1 MNLLTHGKKMTEES
15 KGVAIHNAFPG
26 TDLMVQTKEEKRPQ
40 DALIQ
45 IRLWDIFESNIVWKL
60 NFYRAHHKKQKQ
72 KQKKII
78 SFYPQKMK

>member
-45 IRLWDIFESNIVWKL
+45 IRL
-60 NFYRAHHKKQKQ
+60 
-72 KQKKII
+72 
-78 SFYPQKMK
+78 